1 MATTAVSKGR
11 HQAAEGNLQHRDWAA
26 NLMIIGAVAVVVA
39 AGAFVAQVAGV
50 EVLGTLGDF
59 GSMVLGGVQNFTSM
73 VVSGLQNFASM
84 VATAVQNFGGLIG
97 QAAQAAGDFIG
108 GLNPF
113 K

>member
-11 HQAAEGNLQHRDWAA
+11 HQAAHGNLQHRDWAA

-59 GSMVLGGVQNFTSM
+59 GSMVLSGV
-73 VVSGLQNFASM
+73 QNFASM
-84 VATAVQNFGGLIG
+84 IVTALQNFGGLVG
-97 QAAQAAGDFIG
+97 QQAQEAGNFIG